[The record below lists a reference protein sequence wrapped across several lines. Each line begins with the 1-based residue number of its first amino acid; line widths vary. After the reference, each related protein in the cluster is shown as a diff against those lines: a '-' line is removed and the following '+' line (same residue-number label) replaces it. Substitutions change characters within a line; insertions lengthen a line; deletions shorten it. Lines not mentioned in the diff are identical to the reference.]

1 MQVMTPVEQLTT
13 AKAGVTLQEANRIL
27 EKSKKGKLP
36 IINEAGELVALI
48 ARTDL
53 KKSREFPYASKD
65 ENNQVICFLVTPSIP
80 SYSVA
85 CHAAAGGR
93 RHFYARG

>member
-65 ENNQVICFLVTPSIP
+65 ENNQAICCLISSSIP
-80 SYSVA
+80 GYSVA
-85 CHAAAGGR
+85 SYAAAGGR
-93 RHFYARG
+93 RHLHARG